1 MRISIPKEIRPGE
14 NRVAM
19 SPQAVKK
26 LAKKGVEVAVE
37 KGAGLGAGFSD
48 SDFSSQGASL
58 IDGNEA
64 FRGEIVF
71 KVHPPSPEEI
81 GKLKAGSLLF
91 THAEPYRADNTLAAL
106 AKAGIDC
113 VAMELIPRTSR
124 AQSMDSLSSQ
134 ANIAGYRAVL
144 EAAIRYP
151 RFMPMMMTSAGM
163 SKPAKLAVLGVGV
176 AGLQA
181 IATARRLGAAV
192 EAYDVRPEVKE
203 QILSLG
209 AKFIEIDIGE
219 SGSGQGG
226 YAKELS
232 PEAKAK
238 LDAALQEKLSKFDIL
253 ITTANIPGRKAPVL
267 VTEKTVTG
275 MRTGSVII
283 DMAAANGGNCPL
295 TEANKIV
302 EKFGVTI
309 VGHTNYPSMLP
320 GDSSSYYA
328 NNLVNLLELFL
339 DKKDSGV
346 ALKFDLNDDIVAA
359 ALATRSG
366 ELRWKPKA

>member
-1 MRISIPKEIRPGE
+1 MRIGIPKESREGE
-14 NRVAM
+14 TRVAT
-19 SPQAVKK
+19 SPAAVKK
-26 LAKKGVEVAVE
+26 LVKKGFEICVES
-37 KGAGLGAGFSD
+37 GAGLNAGFSD
-48 SDFSSQGASL
+48 ADLAKEGAKLVDKSASL
-58 IDGNEA
+58 GCD
-64 FRGEIVF
+64 IVF
-71 KVHPPSPEEI
+71 KVHPPTAEEL
-81 GKLKAGSLLF
+81 GKLKRGSLF
-91 THAEPYRADNTLAAL
+91 FSHMEPYKADNAMPKLAA
-106 AKAGIDC
+106 AGVNA

-151 RFMPMMMTSAGM
+151 RFLPMMMTSAGM

-209 AKFIEIDIGE
+209 AKFIDIDIGE
-219 SGSGQGG
+219 SGAGQGG

-238 LDAALQEKLSKFDIL
+238 LDAALQERLTKFDIL
-253 ITTANIPGRKAPVL
+253 ITTANIPGRKSPTL
-267 VTEKTVTG
+267 VSEATVKG

-295 TEANKIV
+295 TEAGKIV
-302 EKFGVTI
+302 VKHGVSI
-309 VGHTNYPSMLP
+309 AGHTNYPGMVA
-320 GDSSSYYA
+320 GDSSAYYA
-328 NNLVNLLELFL
+328 NNLINLLELFFE
-339 DKKDSGV
+339 KKDSGI
-346 ALKFDLNDDIVAA
+346 AIKYDFNDDIVAA
-359 ALATRSG
+359 ALATKDG
-366 ELRWKPKA
+366 ELRFKPKA